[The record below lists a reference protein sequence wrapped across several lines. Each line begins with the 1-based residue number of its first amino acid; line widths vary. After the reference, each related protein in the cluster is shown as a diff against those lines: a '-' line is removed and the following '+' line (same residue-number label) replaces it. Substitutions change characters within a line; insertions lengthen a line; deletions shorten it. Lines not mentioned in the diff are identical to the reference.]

1 MSTSEQRLEA
11 EIRKYVRIL
20 TDLERQA
27 RDAGYEANS
36 WGATGIEHRRKGAS
50 GVLAGLCRALAI
62 VRSDG
67 STTKSILNEF
77 TKGETTT

>member
-1 MSTSEQRLEA
+1 MSTNEQLEA
-11 EIRKYVRIL
+11 EIRKYVRIVN
-20 TDLERQA
+20 DLAKEA

-36 WGATGIEHRRKGAS
+36 WGAVGIEHRRKGAS